1 MSKDFRNGTELIQI
15 CNANSKKI
23 SEVMIER
30 EMYLSGKTRDE
41 VIEAMKD
48 SLKTMKDAIE
58 KGLTKDIKSVSGLI
72 GGDAKK
78 LKSRYETTKTV
89 CGKQVNKAVASA
101 MAVLEVNASMGL
113 IVAAPTAGASGIL
126 PGAIITVGEDFK
138 LGEEEMIHGLF
149 AAGAVGYI
157 ITKNATV
164 SGAEGG
170 CQAETGSAAAMA
182 AAAIVEMLGGTP
194 EEALHAASMAI
205 KNILGMVCD
214 PIAGLV
220 EAPCM
225 KRNAIGVAN
234 ALISADM
241 ALAGIKSIIPFDE
254 VIEAMYKVGRAL
266 PCSLKETAQGGLAAT
281 PTGIRI
287 QKEIFEKIE
296 SDKTVTK

>member
-1 MSKDFRNGTELIQI
+1 MKKDFRNGSELIEL
-15 CNANSKKI
+15 CNANGQKI

-30 EMYLSGKTRDE
+30 EMYISGKSRNE
-41 VIEAMKD
+41 VFETMRD
-48 SLKTMKDAIE
+48 SLKIMKDAIE
-58 KGLTKDIKSVSGLI
+58 KGLTKEMKSVSGLI

-78 LKSRYETTKTV
+78 LKERYETKKTA

-126 PGAIITVGEDFK
+126 PGVIVSVGEEFG
-138 LGEEEMIHGLF
+138 LSEEEMIHGLF
-149 AAGAVGYI
+149 TAGAVGYI

-182 AAAIVEMLGGTP
+182 AAGIVEMLGGTP
-194 EEALHAASMAI
+194 DQALHAASMAI

-225 KRNAIGVAN
+225 KRNAIGAAN

-241 ALAGIKSIIPFDE
+241 ALADIKSIIPFDE
-254 VIEAMYKVGRAL
+254 VVDAMYKVGRAL
-266 PCSLKETAQGGLAAT
+266 PCSLRETAQGGLAAT

-287 QKEIFEKIE
+287 QKEVLGKIGSEKNF
-296 SDKTVTK
+296 

>member
-1 MSKDFRNGTELIQI
+1 MNKDFRNGSELIEL
-15 CNANSKKI
+15 CNGTNKKI
-23 SEVMIER
+23 SEVMIAR
-30 EMYLSGKTRDE
+30 EVYISGKTRDE
-41 VIEAMKD
+41 IFETMRD
-48 SLKTMKDAIE
+48 SLRIMKDAIE
-58 KGLTKDIKSVSGLI
+58 RGLTKERKSVSGLI

-78 LKSRYETTKTV
+78 LKDRYETKKTA
-89 CGKQVNKAVASA
+89 CGTQVNKAVASA

-126 PGAIITVGEDFK
+126 PGTIVTVGEEFE
-138 LGEEEMIHGLF
+138 LSEEEMVHGLF
-149 AAGAVGYI
+149 TAGAVGYI

-182 AAAIVEMLGGTP
+182 AAGIVEMLGGTP
-194 EEALHAASMAI
+194 EQALHAASMAI

-225 KRNAIGVAN
+225 KRNAIGAAN

-241 ALAGIKSIIPFDE
+241 ALADIKSIIPFDE
-254 VIEAMYKVGRAL
+254 VIDAMYKVGKAL
-266 PCSLKETAQGGLAAT
+266 PCSLRETAQGGLAAT

-287 QKEIFEKIE
+287 QKEVLGKIRTEKNI
-296 SDKTVTK
+296 